1 MGNMFDEEEPLD
13 GSLLTICVLLDLDL
27 VDLTPLRSGRRRE
40 GEGKKGKESKR

>member
-1 MGNMFDEEEPLD
+1 MGNMFDEEESLD

-40 GEGKKGKESKR
+40 GEGKNGEEK